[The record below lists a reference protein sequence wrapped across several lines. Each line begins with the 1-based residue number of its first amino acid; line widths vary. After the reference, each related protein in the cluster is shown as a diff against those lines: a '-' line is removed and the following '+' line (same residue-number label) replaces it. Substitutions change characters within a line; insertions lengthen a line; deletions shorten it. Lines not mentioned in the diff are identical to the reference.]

1 MQSRSALAVVLEQ
14 LDISQGEVM
23 RRSGLARQTVTDAY
37 HGRPVSPLTMVKIAK
52 AINVPLTTIAPL
64 AAEELDGLVVR

>member
-14 LDISQGEVM
+14 LGISQGEVM
-23 RRSGLARQTVTDAY
+23 RRSGLARQTVTEAY
-37 HGRPVSPLTMVKIAK
+37 HGRPVSSLTMVKIAK
-52 AINVPLTTIAPL
+52 AIHVPLSDIAPL